1 MISGPKAKL
10 LLTPLRV
17 FAKSYGSISVFPA
30 PSAIS
35 LQDTQMALSPAIS
48 NLLKLCCSWALL
60 PNTVLYVSCF
70 LWCSMTA
77 CPYPGNSGL
86 FSSSHRVF
94 GVLCPLSCPRSS
106 PVMFL
111 GSALFSTWLALG
123 DCSFLLLLR
132 YFLCILLLE
141 EGSDVLGC
149 VSVELSLGWIE
160 SSLHPRIFS
169 SIHCG

>member
-1 MISGPKAKL
+1 
-10 LLTPLRV
+10 
-17 FAKSYGSISVFPA
+17 
-30 PSAIS
+30 
-35 LQDTQMALSPAIS
+35 
-48 NLLKLCCSWALL
+48 
-60 PNTVLYVSCF
+60 
-70 LWCSMTA
+70 
-77 CPYPGNSGL
+77 
-86 FSSSHRVF
+86 
-94 GVLCPLSCPRSS
+94 
-106 PVMFL
+106 MFL

-123 DCSFLLLLR
+123 DCIFLLLLR